1 MYPEYEV
8 KDISS
13 GGETVRR
20 IPRPPTG
27 EAPEHSEGEGGYLSK
42 E

>member
-13 GGETVRR
+13 GGEAARR
-20 IPRPPTG
+20 ILRPSTG
-27 EAPEHSEGEGGYLSK
+27 EAPERSEGEGGYLS
-42 E
+42 